1 MKETKYRSEFFTK
14 RLAELRS
21 VAGKTQAELANELAI
36 SDKTYSK
43 WETGESE
50 PGFDAL
56 VMLAEYFGVS
66 PEFFFTEN
74 DEERSGIAK
83 TLLGE
88 LNVVDSV
95 EKVFEAEYELIN
107 GVASKYCK
115 QWDLGAP
122 SNYPIPPNRV
132 TGGDNGI
139 TCFQGNDVCLLM
151 FNGDEA
157 NISVSQLPAENNF
170 KYLTDHR
177 RKQISEL
184 LALLSDEDM
193 IKCLVC
199 MMDADFSPNYTAK
212 HLAKSAGVCVG
223 KVEEL
228 LHLGVKQGLCSVKVA
243 NIGNDET
250 EIFNTWASQLI
261 PAILTLAYICI
272 PTTEWLGRNYVGI
285 PMSWHV
291 FKEE

>member
-1 MKETKYRSEFFTK
+1 MVEKKYRSDRFAK
-14 RLAELRS
+14 RLAELRG
-21 VAGKTQAELANELAI
+21 VAGKTQVELANELAI

-66 PEFFFTEN
+66 PEFFFTES
-74 DEERSGIAK
+74 DEARSNIAK

-88 LNVVDSV
+88 LDVANSV
-95 EKVFEAEYELIN
+95 EKAFEAEYELIN
-107 GVASKYCK
+107 GVAKKCFE
-115 QWDLGAP
+115 QWNFGAP
-122 SNYPIPPNRV
+122 PDCPIPPNRV

-139 TCFQGNDVCLLM
+139 TCFQGNNVCLLM

-157 NISVSQLPAENNF
+157 NISVSQLPAKNNF

-228 LHLGVKQGLCSVKVA
+228 LHLGVKQGLCSVKAA

-272 PTTEWLGRNYVGI
+272 PATEWSGRNYVGI

-291 FKEE
+291 FKEV